1 MAQIKR
7 VIPATLVAM
16 TLGTGVWAE
25 SCFRIGATQF
35 INGMQY
41 CVSSV
46 LASQSGNSYGP
57 DKLWDGNNA
66 TAWCEGAAGTTGE
79 YVALRVQGGPPF
91 QRLVFDNGYA
101 KSTKAYTR
109 NARPRLVEISTDTG
123 LRFTQTLPDSPSAT
137 VVMMPGY
144 AERWVQI
151 RILDV
156 YPGTHYRDTCLNG
169 VFIDF
174 EWEEMQLQ
182 MQDQSGKKF

>member
-1 MAQIKR
+1 MAYLR
-7 VIPATLVAM
+7 
-16 TLGTGVWAE
+16 GTMSAALTALALSTGNASAE
-25 SCFRIGATQF
+25 TCFHIGATQF
-35 INGMQY
+35 IDGMQY

-46 LASQSGNSYGP
+46 LAPQSGNDYGP
-57 DKLWDGNNA
+57 ENLWDGSDA

-79 YVALRVQGGPPF
+79 YLTLHVQGGPPF

-101 KSTKAYTR
+101 KSTTAYRR

-123 LRFTQTLPDSPSAT
+123 LRFTQILPDNPNGTA
-137 VVMMPGY
+137 VMMPGY
-144 AERWVQI
+144 AQSWVQI

-174 EWEEMQLQ
+174 EWEEMQ
-182 MQDQSGKKF
+182 MHNQSGKKF